1 MEKSCNVSY
10 GQCAEQ
16 LSYSNAI
23 GATSGSGSIAVQLGI
38 ESDVQDYCYAT
49 IANNDTFSVLIE
61 GTFSSTS
68 SEYF

>member
-1 MEKSCNVSY
+1 MEKSCNVLY
-10 GQCAEQ
+10 GQCAEP
-16 LSYSNAI
+16 LSYSNTIAN
-23 GATSGSGSIAVQLGI
+23 GSGSIAVQHGI

-61 GTFSSTS
+61 GTFSSTL